1 MSTEEK
7 YAAVGITIAH
17 EISHCLSFGNL
28 MQIFD
33 RNGYKALE
41 EKLTKIADYYS
52 TFEILDGINCNGTFC
67 KGEIGADVF
76 AMQAIL
82 EIVKNIPNF
91 DYKLFFESYAKNNFY
106 KTTENVIEYL
116 HEKDTH
122 PPYYLRVNITVQQF
136 DEFYKTFN
144 IKRKDG
150 MFLKKEDRIEF

>member
-1 MSTEEK
+1 M
-7 YAAVGITIAH
+7 YNVTI
-17 EISHCLSFGNL
+17 
-28 MQIFD
+28 
-33 RNGYKALE
+33 
-41 EKLTKIADYYS
+41 
-52 TFEILDGINCNGTFC
+52 TFC

-91 DYKLFFESYAKNNFY
+91 DYKLFFESYAKNNFS
-106 KTTENVIEYL
+106 KTTENVINL
-116 HEKDTH
+116 NHQNDTH
-122 PPYYLRVNITVQQF
+122 PPLYLRVNVTVQQF

>member
-1 MSTEEK
+1 MIKELK
-7 YAAVGITIAH
+7 YNSRTIGADSKEVG
-17 EISHCLSFGNL
+17 ELVKSWYES
-28 MQIFD
+28 
-33 RNGYKALE
+33 
-41 EKLTKIADYYS
+41 
-52 TFEILDGINCNGTFC
+52 FC